1 MENYSSFVC
10 RNKMAL
16 VYVYRLNTKG
26 RRKPRRSKICN
37 QILEVETV
45 FMAKN
50 NRLSNIIEI
59 YFLII
64 LEVRSLRTWCWHG

>member
-10 RNKMAL
+10 RYKMAL

-26 RRKPRRSKICN
+26 RRKPRSKICN

-64 LEVRSLRTWCWHG
+64 LEVRSPTTWCWHG